1 MGLDGIFLTA
11 RRFSGRL
18 NRQVIRREIVVLS
31 LFDKCRPNECILE
44 FFQRFGDNFFLKSLI
59 EH

>member
-44 FFQRFGDNFFLKSLI
+44 FFQRFGDNFF
-59 EH
+59 